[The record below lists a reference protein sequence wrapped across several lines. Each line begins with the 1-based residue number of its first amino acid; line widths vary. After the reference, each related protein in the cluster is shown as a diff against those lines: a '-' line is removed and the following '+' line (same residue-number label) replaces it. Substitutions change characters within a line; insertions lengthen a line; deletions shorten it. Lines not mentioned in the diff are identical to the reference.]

1 MTHAL
6 PQRSQDS
13 TIQSFVQLPLITTQ
27 SSKMTLSTV
36 HQQILALPAVKTAP
50 AGYLPYPASIN
61 KLQIPTPS
69 KKSEQ
74 SKKKSILRTNSF
86 TNGTKDQSKLGP
98 KLTETVKRKLS
109 LGAKILQMGGLEKI
123 YKRLFRVYNEEKLF
137 KAYQCYL
144 STTAGPI
151 AGLLFISSKKIAFC
165 SERSI
170 KVASPQGDLT
180 RVHYKVSI
188 PLCKIKGVDQSLNTK
203 KPSQKY
209 IEVVTFHHHH
219 HPQSLS
225 LSRSRFKIIT
235 QSSKIMK
242 MSRVHQQVLAF
253 PAVKTSPA
261 GYLPDPASINKLQ
274 IPPPSKKSEQS
285 KKKSI
290 LRTNSFTSGAR
301 EQSKLAPKLTE
312 TVKRKLSLGAKIIQM
327 GGLEKIYKRLFR
339 VYDEEKLFK
348 AYQCYLSTTAGPIAG
363 LLFISSKKIAFCSE
377 RSIKVASPQGDL
389 TRVHY
394 KVSIPLCKIKGVNQS
409 MNTKK
414 PSHKKHSTVSS
425 KHFLSSNNK
434 PKVSSLTIYPSFN
447 ITTQSSKMTLST
459 VHQEV
464 LAFPAVKTAPAGY
477 LPDPA
482 SINKVQIP
490 SPSKKSEQSKKK

>member
-1 MTHAL
+1 MTHPL
-6 PQRSQDS
+6 QQRSRVS
-13 TIQSFVQLPLITTQ
+13 TIHSFVL
-27 SSKMTLSTV
+27 
-36 HQQILALPAVKTAP
+36 TAP
-50 AGYLPYPASIN
+50 C
-61 KLQIPTPS
+61 
-69 KKSEQ
+69 
-74 SKKKSILRTNSF
+74 
-86 TNGTKDQSKLGP
+86 
-98 KLTETVKRKLS
+98 
-109 LGAKILQMGGLEKI
+109 
-123 YKRLFRVYNEEKLF
+123 LF
-137 KAYQCYL
+137 
-144 STTAGPI
+144 
-151 AGLLFISSKKIAFC
+151 
-165 SERSI
+165 
-170 KVASPQGDLT
+170 
-180 RVHYKVSI
+180 
-188 PLCKIKGVDQSLNTK
+188 
-203 KPSQKY
+203 
-209 IEVVTFHHHH
+209 
-219 HPQSLS
+219 
-225 LSRSRFKIIT
+225 IIT

-301 EQSKLAPKLTE
+301 DQNKLAPKLTE

-327 GGLEKIYKRLFR
+327 GGLQKIYKRLFR

-414 PSHKKHSTVSS
+414 PSHKYIEVVTVDDFDFWFMGFMNYQ
-425 KHFLSSNNK
+425 KAFNCLEQALS
-434 PKVSSLTIYPSFN
+434 L
-447 ITTQSSKMTLST
+447 
-459 VHQEV
+459 
-464 LAFPAVKTAPAGY
+464 
-477 LPDPA
+477 
-482 SINKVQIP
+482 
-490 SPSKKSEQSKKK
+490 EQ

>member
-1 MTHAL
+1 
-6 PQRSQDS
+6 
-13 TIQSFVQLPLITTQ
+13 
-27 SSKMTLSTV
+27 
-36 HQQILALPAVKTAP
+36 
-50 AGYLPYPASIN
+50 
-61 KLQIPTPS
+61 
-69 KKSEQ
+69 
-74 SKKKSILRTNSF
+74 
-86 TNGTKDQSKLGP
+86 
-98 KLTETVKRKLS
+98 
-109 LGAKILQMGGLEKI
+109 
-123 YKRLFRVYNEEKLF
+123 
-137 KAYQCYL
+137 
-144 STTAGPI
+144 
-151 AGLLFISSKKIAFC
+151 
-165 SERSI
+165 
-170 KVASPQGDLT
+170 
-180 RVHYKVSI
+180 
-188 PLCKIKGVDQSLNTK
+188 
-203 KPSQKY
+203 
-209 IEVVTFHHHH
+209 
-219 HPQSLS
+219 
-225 LSRSRFKIIT
+225 
-235 QSSKIMK
+235 MK

-414 PSHKKHSTVSS
+414 PSHKYIEVVTVDDFDFWFMGFMNYQ
-425 KHFLSSNNK
+425 KAFNCLEQALS
-434 PKVSSLTIYPSFN
+434 L
-447 ITTQSSKMTLST
+447 
-459 VHQEV
+459 
-464 LAFPAVKTAPAGY
+464 
-477 LPDPA
+477 
-482 SINKVQIP
+482 
-490 SPSKKSEQSKKK
+490 EQ